1 MITQQTQKFLDQK
14 WDAINK
20 ATKLSSSVNHRLFD
34 EVSLTLSRIE
44 GKLRFAT
51 GKVVWDKEQD
61 QIADKHTR
69 RVVTEAQEEVK
80 EARKAVTEIME
91 ELRKGIDDL
100 I

>member
-1 MITQQTQKFLDQK
+1 MNTQAQKFLDQK
-14 WDAINK
+14 WDAIGK
-20 ATKLSSSVNHRLFD
+20 ASKLSSNINHRLFD
-34 EVSLTLSRIE
+34 EVCLALSRIE

-69 RVVTEAQEEVK
+69 EVVTEAQEEVK
-80 EARKAVTEIME
+80 ETRKAITEIMT
-91 ELRKGIDDL
+91 ELREGTDAL

>member
-1 MITQQTQKFLDQK
+1 MTTQAKKFLDQK

-20 ATKLSSSVNHRLFD
+20 ATKLSSNINHRLFD

-69 RVVTEAQEEVK
+69 RVVTEAQKEVK
-80 EARKAVTEIME
+80 EARKAVTEIMD
-91 ELRKGIDDL
+91 ELRKGTDAL